1 MRIRDTPPGPGAVMA
16 APLHAA
22 GLMLAATV
30 MFGFMTVAIRLA
42 TQELHAFEVAFFRN
56 FFGLLFAL
64 PLLLKHGP
72 GLLQTRKLP
81 LYFARCVIGLMSML
95 AGFWAISQ
103 LPLAQAVSLSYST
116 PLFVTIGAV
125 FALGETVRARRW
137 TAVIIGFLGVMLIV
151 RPGFVALT
159 PGVLA
164 ALLGAVFSACT
175 AISIKFLSRTERPD
189 AIVLMTTLLWVP
201 LSLPTALWVWEW
213 PSAAGWLWVATTGA
227 LGTAGHMLWTRAF
240 RIGEISALT
249 PISFMQ
255 LPIVVV
261 AGFLLFG
268 ESVDRWTIAGALVI
282 FGANAYIAQRESVRV
297 RRVIA
302 ADASTIE

>member
-1 MRIRDTPPGPGAVMA
+1 MRGITASRMQPATANPLRA
-16 APLHAA
+16 AA
-22 GLMLAATV
+22 LMLAATV

-42 TQELHAFEVAFFRN
+42 THEMHAFEVAFFRN

-95 AGFWAISQ
+95 CGFWAISQ

-137 TAVIIGFLGVMLIV
+137 SAVLIGFLGVMLIV

-164 ALLGAVFSACT
+164 ALMGAFLSAGT
-175 AISIKFLSRTERPD
+175 AISIKYLSRTEQPD

-201 LSLPTALWVWEW
+201 LSLPAALWVWEW
-213 PSAAGWLWVATTGA
+213 PSAAGWLWVAITGA

-240 RIGEISALT
+240 RLGEISALT

-255 LPIVVV
+255 LPIVAI

-268 ESVDRWTIAGALVI
+268 ESIDRWTVAGALVI
-282 FGANAYIAQRESVRV
+282 FGANAYIAQREALQV
-297 RRVIA
+297 RRAIA
-302 ADASTIE
+302 ADASTVE